1 MTVPEPRFSDYLAE
15 INAALGDALTRFG
28 AAENR
33 SRGSDAV
40 LEVMRY
46 AIENGGKRI
55 RPILTLAFCELCG
68 GDALSALPFACAAE
82 TIHSYSLIHDDLP
95 CMDDDDMR
103 RGKPAVHIQFGED
116 MAVLA
121 GDALLTL
128 AFELLLD
135 ADAPPE
141 RLVSAGKVLANAAG
155 FCGMIAGQ
163 AMDMQNEGET
173 VDLATLEM
181 TDARK
186 TGALIGAACELG
198 CIAAGA
204 ADTYRSAALAFAKDL
219 GLAFQIQDDIL
230 DVTAD
235 SATLGKPAGS
245 DWMQDKS
252 TYVSLLGLSDSRT
265 QVQALTVRAKQAL
278 AVFGQD
284 SAFLCAL
291 ADALCS
297 RAN

>member
-1 MTVPEPRFSDYLAE
+1 MTALEPRFSDYLAE
-15 INAALGDALTRFG
+15 INAALSDALTRFG
-28 AAENR
+28 AAKNR
-33 SRGSDAV
+33 SCGSDAV
-40 LEVMRY
+40 LEAMRY

-55 RPILTLAFCELCG
+55 RPILTLVFCELCG
-68 GDALSALPFACAAE
+68 ESAQTALPFACAAE
-82 TIHSYSLIHDDLP
+82 MVHSYSLIHDDLP

-103 RGKPAVHIQFGED
+103 RGKPAVHIQFGEA

-128 AFELLLD
+128 AFELLLG

-141 RLVSAGKVLANAAG
+141 RRVTAGQILANASG

-163 AMDMQNEGET
+163 AMDMQNEGEKA
-173 VDLATLEM
+173 DLETLEA

-186 TGALIGAACELG
+186 TGALIGAACDLG

-204 ADTYRSAALAFAKDL
+204 SDAQRGAALAFARDL

-245 DWMQDKS
+245 DWAQDKS
-252 TYVSLLGLSDSRT
+252 TYVSLLGLSDSRA
-265 QVQALTVRAKQAL
+265 QVQTLTARAKQSL
-278 AVFGQD
+278 AVFGQN

-291 ADALCS
+291 ADALCT
-297 RAN
+297 RTN